1 MGLAPEIF
9 WNMSLV
15 EWRAALTGFGE
26 ARGVRAHLPAG
37 SLGRRELDALMQ
49 TFPDEAPNA

>member
-15 EWRAALTGFGE
+15 EWRAALAGFGE
-26 ARGVRAHLPAG
+26 ARGVRAHSPAG

-49 TFPDEAPNA
+49 RFPDGGSNA